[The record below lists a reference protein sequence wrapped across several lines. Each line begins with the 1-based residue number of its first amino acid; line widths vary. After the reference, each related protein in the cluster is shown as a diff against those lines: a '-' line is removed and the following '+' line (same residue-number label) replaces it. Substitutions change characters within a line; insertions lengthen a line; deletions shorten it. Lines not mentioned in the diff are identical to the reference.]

1 MDKKVEVEISL
12 KDNLSKQLSSLSDKV
27 KNVAKDMQNSVKAIQ
42 NAFNGITLNLD
53 SKGIDNSISN
63 IKNKINQ
70 LSKEKVEINGE
81 VNIDETNLKNVGS
94 GIDSTAML
102 VATSQ
107 MQQGM
112 AGVSATMSN
121 VSNSVSQMSNQIR
134 SAFGASITD
143 TEAYQGKIQ
152 AIIYMFE
159 DLKKFDGITLDN
171 DDSAETCA
179 QELGHLKTFFDD
191 LKDSA
196 NGAEEAIRAIE
207 SMQSNIGS
215 RDTFKNAMPDIEK
228 QIKEMQS
235 ASKPQKGIEIPI
247 EIKNFAENVAEINRI
262 KYELSQI
269 DIGFKTTN
277 LQVIDELK
285 AKIKEV
291 EEAWKKA
298 VVLDGKS
305 TDSAEVKE
313 LEGALESLQTDL
325 KYTEQRYKELTQEQ
339 SKLRTELS
347 NTEKALKSSEFKN
360 LSNSLKQSNQSTNET
375 AGAFKRFAK
384 QIEEVKNKLK
394 ELRGETDQTAKSS
407 EKMKSAFSSFKSTLA
422 SLGIMMG
429 ISQLAQFAKSA
440 VETASSIAE
449 IQNVLDT
456 VFRVKINGVLHD
468 SAEDINKW
476 ANECSSAFG
485 LTSLQAKKFASTF
498 GAMLSASDVN
508 FDYID
513 EMSMKLSQLAGKKLP
528 FLIEILV
535 IIIAKLNWKPKYK
548 LIYIW

>member
-1 MDKKVEVEISL
+1 MDKKVQVEISL
-12 KDNLSKQLSSLSDKV
+12 KDNLSKQLSSLSNKV
-27 KNVAKDMQNSVKAIQ
+27 KNVAKDMQKSVKAIQ
-42 NAFNGITLNLD
+42 NAFNGIKLNLD

-70 LSKEKVEINGE
+70 LSKEKVEIDVK
-81 VNIDETNLKNVGS
+81 VNMDETNLKNVGS
-94 GIDSTAML
+94 GMDSTAM
-102 VATSQ
+102 VIAMSQ

-121 VSNSVSQMSNQIR
+121 VSNSVAQMSNQIR

-152 AIIYMFE
+152 AIISIFE
-159 DLKKFDGITLDN
+159 ELKEFDGIMLDN
-171 DDSAETCA
+171 GSAETCA
-179 QELGHLKTFFDD
+179 QELGRLKTFFDD

-196 NGAEEAIRAIE
+196 NGAKEAIRAIE

-291 EEAWKKA
+291 KEAWGKA

-325 KYTEQRYKELTQEQ
+325 KDTRQRYKELIQDQ
-339 SKLRTELS
+339 LRLRTELN

-360 LSNSLKQSNQSTNET
+360 LSNSLKQTNQSTNET
-375 AGAFKRFAK
+375 VGVFKNFAK
-384 QIEEVKNKLK
+384 RIEEVKNKLK

-429 ISQLAQFAKSA
+429 ISQLVQFAKSA
-440 VETASSIAE
+440 TETASSIAE

-468 SAEDINKW
+468 SAEDVNRW

-485 LTSLQAKKFASTF
+485 MTSLQAKKFASTF

-513 EMSMKLSQLAGKKLP
+513 EMSMKLTQLAGKKLP

-535 IIIAKLNWKPKYK
+535 IIIAKLNWKPK
-548 LIYIW
+548 LIICKNC

>member
-1 MDKKVEVEISL
+1 MDKKVEIEISL
-12 KDNLSKQLSSLSDKV
+12 KDNLSKQLSSLSNKV

-121 VSNSVSQMSNQIR
+121 VSNSVAQMSNQIR

-152 AIIYMFE
+152 AIISIFE
-159 DLKKFDGITLDN
+159 DLKEFDGISLDN
-171 DDSAETCA
+171 GSAETYA

-247 EIKNFAENVAEINRI
+247 EIKNFAENVAKINQI
-262 KYELSQI
+262 KYDLSQI

-291 EEAWKKA
+291 KEAWGKA

-325 KYTEQRYKELTQEQ
+325 KDTRQRYKELIQEQ
-339 SKLRTELS
+339 LKLRTELN

-360 LSNSLKQSNQSTNET
+360 LSNSLKQTNQSTNET
-375 AGAFKRFAK
+375 VGVFKNFAK
-384 QIEEVKNKLK
+384 RIEEVKNKLK

-429 ISQLAQFAKSA
+429 ISQLVQFAKSA
-440 VETASSIAE
+440 TETASSIAE

-468 SAEDINKW
+468 SAEDVNRW

-485 LTSLQAKKFASTF
+485 MTSLQAKKFASTF

-513 EMSMKLSQLAGKKLP
+513 EMSMKLTQLAGKKLP

-535 IIIAKLNWKPKYK
+535 IIIAKLNWKPK
-548 LIYIW
+548 LIICKNC

>member
-1 MDKKVEVEISL
+1 MDKKVEIEISL
-12 KDNLSKQLSSLSDKV
+12 KDNLSKQLSSLSNKV

-121 VSNSVSQMSNQIR
+121 VSNSVAQMSNQIR

-152 AIIYMFE
+152 AIISIFE
-159 DLKKFDGITLDN
+159 DLKEFDGISLDN
-171 DDSAETCA
+171 GSAETYA

-247 EIKNFAENVAEINRI
+247 EIKNFAENVAKINQI
-262 KYELSQI
+262 KYDLSQI

-291 EEAWKKA
+291 KEAWGKA

-325 KYTEQRYKELTQEQ
+325 KDTRQRYKELIQDQ
-339 SKLRTELS
+339 LKLRTELN

-360 LSNSLKQSNQSTNET
+360 LSNSLKQTNQSTNET
-375 AGAFKRFAK
+375 VGVFKNFAK
-384 QIEEVKNKLK
+384 RIEEVKNKLK

-429 ISQLAQFAKSA
+429 ISQLVQFAKSA
-440 VETASSIAE
+440 TETASSIAE

-468 SAEDINKW
+468 SAEDVNRW

-485 LTSLQAKKFASTF
+485 MTSLQAKKFASTF

-513 EMSMKLSQLAGKKLP
+513 EMSMKLTQLAGKKLP

-535 IIIAKLNWKPKYK
+535 IIIAKLNWKPK
-548 LIYIW
+548 LIICKNC

>member
-1 MDKKVEVEISL
+1 MDKKIEVEISL
-12 KDNLSKQLSSLSDKV
+12 KDNLSKQLSSLSNKV

-94 GIDSTAML
+94 GIDSTAMV

-112 AGVSATMSN
+112 AGISATMSN
-121 VSNSVSQMSNQIR
+121 VSNSVAQMSNQIR

-152 AIIYMFE
+152 AIISMFE
-159 DLKKFDGITLDN
+159 DLKEFDGITLDN
-171 DDSAETCA
+171 GSAETYA

-196 NGAEEAIRAIE
+196 NGAEEAIRVIE

-247 EIKNFAENVAEINRI
+247 EIKNFAENVAKINQI
-262 KYELSQI
+262 KYDLSQI

-291 EEAWKKA
+291 QEAWKKA
-298 VVLDGKS
+298 VILDGKS

-325 KYTEQRYKELTQEQ
+325 KYTEQHYKELTQAQ

-360 LSNSLKQSNQSTNET
+360 LSNSLKQTNQSTNET
-375 AGAFKRFAK
+375 VGVFKNFAK
-384 QIEEVKNKLK
+384 RIEEVKNKLK
-394 ELRGETDQTAKSS
+394 ELRNETDQTAKSS

-429 ISQLAQFAKSA
+429 VTQLAQFAKSA

-468 SAEDINKW
+468 SAEDINNW
-476 ANECSSAFG
+476 AKECASAFG
-485 LTSLQAKKFASTF
+485 MTSLQAKKFASTF
-498 GAMLSASDVN
+498 GAMLSSSDVD

-535 IIIAKLNWKPKYK
+535 IIIAKLNWKPK
-548 LIYIW
+548 LIICKNC

>member
-1 MDKKVEVEISL
+1 MDKKVQVEISL
-12 KDNLSKQLSSLSDKV
+12 KDNLSKQLSSLSNKV
-27 KNVAKDMQNSVKAIQ
+27 KNVAKDMQKSVKAIQ
-42 NAFNGITLNLD
+42 NAFNGIKLNLD

-70 LSKEKVEINGE
+70 LSKEKVEIDVK
-81 VNIDETNLKNVGS
+81 VNMDETNLKNVGS
-94 GIDSTAML
+94 GMDSTAM
-102 VATSQ
+102 VIAMSQ

-121 VSNSVSQMSNQIR
+121 VSNSVAQMSNQIR

-152 AIIYMFE
+152 AIISIFE
-159 DLKKFDGITLDN
+159 DLKEFDGISLDN
-171 DDSAETCA
+171 GSAETYA

-247 EIKNFAENVAEINRI
+247 EIKNFAENVAKINQI
-262 KYELSQI
+262 KYDLSQI

-325 KYTEQRYKELTQEQ
+325 KYTKQHYKELIQDQ
-339 SKLRTELS
+339 LKLRTELN

-360 LSNSLKQSNQSTNET
+360 LSNSLKQTNQSTNET
-375 AGAFKRFAK
+375 VGVFKNFAK
-384 QIEEVKNKLK
+384 RIEEVKNKLK

-429 ISQLAQFAKSA
+429 ISQLVQFAKSA

-468 SAEDINKW
+468 SAEDVNRW

-485 LTSLQAKKFASTF
+485 MTSLQAKKFASTF

-513 EMSMKLSQLAGKKLP
+513 EMSMKLTQLAGKKLP

-535 IIIAKLNWKPKYK
+535 IIIAKLNWKPK
-548 LIYIW
+548 LIICKNC

>member
-1 MDKKVEVEISL
+1 MDKKVQVEISL
-12 KDNLSKQLSSLSDKV
+12 KDNLSKQLSSLSNKV
-27 KNVAKDMQNSVKAIQ
+27 KNVAKDMQKSVKAIQ
-42 NAFNGITLNLD
+42 NAFNGIKLNLD

-70 LSKEKVEINGE
+70 LSKEKVEIDVK
-81 VNIDETNLKNVGS
+81 VNMDETNLKNVGS
-94 GIDSTAML
+94 GMDSTAM
-102 VATSQ
+102 VIAMSQ

-121 VSNSVSQMSNQIR
+121 VSNSVAQMSNQIR

-152 AIIYMFE
+152 AIISIFE
-159 DLKKFDGITLDN
+159 ELKEFDGIMLDN
-171 DDSAETCA
+171 GSVETCA
-179 QELGHLKTFFDD
+179 QELGRLKTFFDD

-196 NGAEEAIRAIE
+196 NGAKEAIRAIE

-262 KYELSQI
+262 KYDLSQI

-291 EEAWKKA
+291 KEAWMKA

-325 KYTEQRYKELTQEQ
+325 KDTRQRYKELIQDQ
-339 SKLRTELS
+339 LKLRTELN

-360 LSNSLKQSNQSTNET
+360 LSNSLKQTNQSTNET
-375 AGAFKRFAK
+375 VGVFKNFAK
-384 QIEEVKNKLK
+384 RIEEVKNKLK

-429 ISQLAQFAKSA
+429 ISQLVQFAKSA

-468 SAEDINKW
+468 SAEDVNRW

-485 LTSLQAKKFASTF
+485 MTSLQAKKFASTF

-513 EMSMKLSQLAGKKLP
+513 EMSMKLTQLAGKKLP

-535 IIIAKLNWKPKYK
+535 IIIAKLNWKPK
-548 LIYIW
+548 LIICKNC

>member
-1 MDKKVEVEISL
+1 MDKKVQVEISL
-12 KDNLSKQLSSLSDKV
+12 KDNLSKQLSSLSNKV
-27 KNVAKDMQNSVKAIQ
+27 KNVAKDMQKSVKAIQ
-42 NAFNGITLNLD
+42 NAFNGIKLNLD

-70 LSKEKVEINGE
+70 LSKEKVEIDVK
-81 VNIDETNLKNVGS
+81 VNMDETNLKNVGS
-94 GIDSTAML
+94 GMDSTAM
-102 VATSQ
+102 VIAMSQ

-121 VSNSVSQMSNQIR
+121 VSNSVAQMSNQIR

-152 AIIYMFE
+152 AIISIFE
-159 DLKKFDGITLDN
+159 ELKEFDGIMLDN
-171 DDSAETCA
+171 GSVETCA
-179 QELGHLKTFFDD
+179 QELGRLKTFFDD

-196 NGAEEAIRAIE
+196 NGAKEAIRAIE

-291 EEAWKKA
+291 KEAWGKA

-325 KYTEQRYKELTQEQ
+325 KDTRQRYKELIQDQ
-339 SKLRTELS
+339 LRLRTELN

-360 LSNSLKQSNQSTNET
+360 LSNSLKQTNQSTNET
-375 AGAFKRFAK
+375 VGVFKNFAK
-384 QIEEVKNKLK
+384 RIEEVKNKLK

-429 ISQLAQFAKSA
+429 ISQLVQFAKSA
-440 VETASSIAE
+440 TETASSIAE

-468 SAEDINKW
+468 SAEDVNRW

-485 LTSLQAKKFASTF
+485 MTSLQAKKFASTF

-513 EMSMKLSQLAGKKLP
+513 EMSMKLTQLAGKKLP

-535 IIIAKLNWKPKYK
+535 IIIAKLNWKPK
-548 LIYIW
+548 LIICKNC

>member
-1 MDKKVEVEISL
+1 MDKKVEIEISL

-81 VNIDETNLKNVGS
+81 INIDETNLKNVGS

-121 VSNSVSQMSNQIR
+121 VSNSVAQMSNQIR

-152 AIIYMFE
+152 AIISIFE
-159 DLKKFDGITLDN
+159 DLKKFDGIQLDN
-171 DDSAETCA
+171 GSAETCA

-191 LKDSA
+191 LKGSA

-235 ASKPQKGIEIPI
+235 ASKAQKGIEIPI
-247 EIKNFAENVAEINRI
+247 EIKNFAENVAKINEI
-262 KYELSQI
+262 KYKLSQI

-298 VVLDGKS
+298 IILDGKS
-305 TDSAEVKE
+305 INSAEVKE

-325 KYTEQRYKELTQEQ
+325 KDTKQRYKELIQDQ

-360 LSNSLKQSNQSTNET
+360 LSNSLKQTNQSTNET
-375 AGAFKRFAK
+375 VGVFKNFAK
-384 QIEEVKNKLK
+384 RIEEVKNKLK
-394 ELRGETDQTAKSS
+394 ELRGETEQTAKSS

-422 SLGIMMG
+422 SLGLMMG
-429 ISQLAQFAKSA
+429 IGQLVQFAKSA

-468 SAEDINKW
+468 SAEDINNW

-498 GAMLSASDVN
+498 GAMLSASDVD

-513 EMSMKLSQLAGKKLP
+513 EMSMKLTQLAGKKLP

>member
-1 MDKKVEVEISL
+1 MDKKVQVEISL
-12 KDNLSKQLSSLSDKV
+12 KDNLSKQLSSLSNKV
-27 KNVAKDMQNSVKAIQ
+27 KNVAKDMQKSVKAIQ
-42 NAFNGITLNLD
+42 NAFNGIKLNLD

-70 LSKEKVEINGE
+70 LSKEKVEIDVK
-81 VNIDETNLKNVGS
+81 VNMDETNLKNVGS
-94 GIDSTAML
+94 GMDSTAM
-102 VATSQ
+102 VIAMSQ

-121 VSNSVSQMSNQIR
+121 VSNSVAQMSNQIR

-152 AIIYMFE
+152 AIISIFE
-159 DLKKFDGITLDN
+159 ELKEFDGIMLDN
-171 DDSAETCA
+171 GSVETCA
-179 QELGHLKTFFDD
+179 QELGRLKTFFDD

-196 NGAEEAIRAIE
+196 NGAKEAIRAIE

-262 KYELSQI
+262 KYDLSQI

-291 EEAWKKA
+291 KEAWGKA

-325 KYTEQRYKELTQEQ
+325 KDTRQRYKELIQDQ
-339 SKLRTELS
+339 LRLRTELN

-360 LSNSLKQSNQSTNET
+360 LSNSLKQTNQSTNET
-375 AGAFKRFAK
+375 VGVFKNFAK
-384 QIEEVKNKLK
+384 RIEEVKNKLK

-429 ISQLAQFAKSA
+429 ISQLVQFAKSA
-440 VETASSIAE
+440 TETASSIAE

-468 SAEDINKW
+468 SAEDVNRW

-485 LTSLQAKKFASTF
+485 MTSLQAKKFASTF

-513 EMSMKLSQLAGKKLP
+513 EMSMKLTQLAGKKLP

-535 IIIAKLNWKPKYK
+535 IIIAKLNWKPK
-548 LIYIW
+548 LIICKNC

>member
-1 MDKKVEVEISL
+1 MDKKVEIEISL
-12 KDNLSKQLSSLSDKV
+12 KDNLSKQLSSLSNKV

-143 TEAYQGKIQ
+143 TEAYQSKIQ
-152 AIIYMFE
+152 AIISIFE
-159 DLKKFDGITLDN
+159 DLKEFDGITLDN
-171 DDSAETCA
+171 GSAETYA

-196 NGAEEAIRAIE
+196 NGAEEAIRVIE

-235 ASKPQKGIEIPI
+235 ASKAQKGIEIPI
-247 EIKNFAENVAEINRI
+247 EIKNFAENVAKINQI
-262 KYELSQI
+262 KYDLSQI

-291 EEAWKKA
+291 KEAWKKA

-325 KYTEQRYKELTQEQ
+325 KYTEQHYKELTKAQ

-360 LSNSLKQSNQSTNET
+360 LSNSLKQTNQSTNET
-375 AGAFKRFAK
+375 VGVFKNFAK
-384 QIEEVKNKLK
+384 RIEEVKNKLK
-394 ELRGETDQTAKSS
+394 ELRSETDQTAKSS

-429 ISQLAQFAKSA
+429 IGQLVQFAKSA

-468 SAEDINKW
+468 SAEDVSRW

-485 LTSLQAKKFASTF
+485 LTTLSAKRFASTF

-535 IIIAKLNWKPKYK
+535 IIIAKLNWKPK
-548 LIYIW
+548 LIICKNC

>member
-1 MDKKVEVEISL
+1 MDKKVEIEISL
-12 KDNLSKQLSSLSDKV
+12 KDNLSKQLSSLSNKV

-152 AIIYMFE
+152 AIISIFE
-159 DLKKFDGITLDN
+159 DLKEFDGISLDN
-171 DDSAETCA
+171 GGAENYA
-179 QELGHLKTFFDD
+179 RELGHLKTFFDD

-247 EIKNFAENVAEINRI
+247 EIKNFAENVAKINQI
-262 KYELSQI
+262 KYDLSQI

-298 VVLDGKS
+298 IILDGKS
-305 TDSAEVKE
+305 INSAEVKE

-325 KYTEQRYKELTQEQ
+325 KYTEQHYKELTKAQ

-360 LSNSLKQSNQSTNET
+360 LSNSLKQTNQSTNET
-375 AGAFKRFAK
+375 VGVFKNFAK
-384 QIEEVKNKLK
+384 RIEEVKNKLK
-394 ELRGETDQTAKSS
+394 ELRSETDQTAKSS

-468 SAEDINKW
+468 SAEDVSRW

-485 LTSLQAKKFASTF
+485 LTTLSAKRFASTF

-513 EMSMKLSQLAGKKLP
+513 EMSMKLTQLAGKKLP

-535 IIIAKLNWKPKYK
+535 IIIAKLNWKPK
-548 LIYIW
+548 LI

>member
-1 MDKKVEVEISL
+1 MDKKVQVEISL
-12 KDNLSKQLSSLSDKV
+12 KDNLSKQLSSLSNKV
-27 KNVAKDMQNSVKAIQ
+27 KNVAKDMQKSVKAIQ
-42 NAFNGITLNLD
+42 NAFNGIKLNLD

-70 LSKEKVEINGE
+70 LSKEKVEIDVK
-81 VNIDETNLKNVGS
+81 VNMDETNLKNVGS
-94 GIDSTAML
+94 GMDSTAM
-102 VATSQ
+102 VIAMSQ

-121 VSNSVSQMSNQIR
+121 VSNSVAQMSNQIR

-152 AIIYMFE
+152 AIISIFE
-159 DLKKFDGITLDN
+159 ELKEFDGIMLDN
-171 DDSAETCA
+171 GSVETCA
-179 QELGHLKTFFDD
+179 QELGRLKTFFDD

-196 NGAEEAIRAIE
+196 NGAKEAIRAIE

-262 KYELSQI
+262 KYDLSQI

-291 EEAWKKA
+291 KEAWGKA

-325 KYTEQRYKELTQEQ
+325 KDTRQRYKELIQDQ
-339 SKLRTELS
+339 LRLRTELN

-360 LSNSLKQSNQSTNET
+360 LSNSLKQTNQSTNET
-375 AGAFKRFAK
+375 VGVFKNFAK
-384 QIEEVKNKLK
+384 RIEEVKNKLK

-429 ISQLAQFAKSA
+429 ISQLVQFAKSA
-440 VETASSIAE
+440 TETVSSIAE

-468 SAEDINKW
+468 SAEDVNRW

-485 LTSLQAKKFASTF
+485 MTSLQAKKFASTF

-513 EMSMKLSQLAGKKLP
+513 EMSMKLTQLAGKKLP

-535 IIIAKLNWKPKYK
+535 IIIAKLNWKPK
-548 LIYIW
+548 LIICKNC